1 MRTIAHAQYEIIQ
14 RDGYSNLQ
22 ESLDA
27 VNDWAVPNKMQLNPK
42 KTKDM
47 WICFRNDIEPP
58 LLTLANDI
66 IERVTSFKL
75 LGVWHQ
81 NNLKWLRH
89 VEEIS
94 KRANKRPYHLREC
107 SRAKLPAKVDITCYL
122 TKIRPLLE
130 YGAPIWGRLPAYL
143 AAELEN
149 IQSRSLE
156 ERRKTITAR
165 EFRRINDD
173 VNHPCHTI
181 VAKPTEHQHNLR
193 TKNICRSVISST
205 QRHKQSFIPRTT
217 SLINS

>member
-1 MRTIAHAQYEIIQ
+1 M
-14 RDGYSNLQ
+14 
-22 ESLDA
+22 
-27 VNDWAVPNKMQLNPK
+27 
-42 KTKDM
+42 
-47 WICFRNDIEPP
+47 
-58 LLTLANDI
+58 LTLGNDI

-94 KRANKRPYHLREC
+94 KRASKRLYYLREC
-107 SRAKLPAKVDITCYL
+107 RRAKLPAEVGITCYL

-130 YGAPIWGRLPAYL
+130 YGAAIWGGLPAYL
-143 AAELEN
+143 AAKLEK
-149 IQSRSLE
+149 IQSRSLDIIGLPRDQ

-173 VNHPCHTI
+173 VNHPCHTLI
-181 VAKPTEHQHNLR
+181 AKPTEHQCNLR
-193 TKNICRSVISST
+193 TTNFCRSVISGT
-205 QRHKQSFIPRTT
+205 QRHKQSFIPRAT

>member
-1 MRTIAHAQYEIIQ
+1 MPSHLKISSCKYADDCTQYEIIQ

-27 VNDWAVPNKMQLNPK
+27 VNDWAVSNKMQLNPK
-42 KTKDM
+42 KTKNM

-58 LLTLANDI
+58 PLLTLGNDI

-94 KRANKRPYHLREC
+94 KRANKRLYYLREC
-107 SRAKLPAKVDITCYL
+107 RRAKLPAEVGITCYL

-130 YGAPIWGRLPAYL
+130 YGAPI
-143 AAELEN
+143 
-149 IQSRSLE
+149 
-156 ERRKTITAR
+156 
-165 EFRRINDD
+165 
-173 VNHPCHTI
+173 
-181 VAKPTEHQHNLR
+181 
-193 TKNICRSVISST
+193 
-205 QRHKQSFIPRTT
+205 
-217 SLINS
+217 